1 MNGRKLA
8 VWIAIGIGAGAAIGA
23 AFDNMGVWVAT
34 IWVSGLPLGV
44 AAGAGIGAAMSVKKS
59 RSDVTRRLTFE
70 HVRIWL
76 CSINALQEFAPRA
89 RVHVL
94 LSKMPHATTDGRAR
108 ATIEDS

>member
-23 AFDNMGVWVAT
+23 AFDNMGVWVA
-34 IWVSGLPLGV
+34 IGV

-94 LSKMPHATTDGRAR
+94 LTRISQVNFGVGSFER
-108 ATIEDS
+108 